1 MKTHKIIAHRGVF
14 DNETIIENSLD
25 SFKKAIS
32 LKYPIEFDVQLT
44 KDNKLVVF
52 HDDDLKRLCGRDD
65 IVQDMDS
72 SEVTRMKL
80 LGTKQEIPYL
90 KDVLELNNDKVFMDI
105 EIKHTKRIKDTVYYL
120 MKELEEYKNYVIIS
134 FDPRIIRYIK
144 KNYPDV
150 EVGLLIQGDYGNIF
164 KNFILHRNIILKYSL
179 CDFVSISKKIY
190 NNKKMMK
197 KLDKY
202 PILLWTI
209 KNPEDINYDDDISY
223 VCNNLPYTNKKDL

>member
-1 MKTHKIIAHRGVF
+1 MKVHKIIAHRGVF
-14 DNETIIENSLD
+14 DNETIIENTMD
-25 SFKKAIS
+25 SFKRAIA
-32 LKYPIEFDVQLT
+32 LNYPIEFDVQLT

-52 HDDDLKRLCGRDD
+52 HDDDLKRLAGRCDK
-65 IVQDMDS
+65 IQDMDS
-72 SEVTRMKL
+72 SEVTRIKL

-105 EIKHTKRIKDTVYYL
+105 EVKHTKRIKDTVYYL

-144 KNYPDV
+144 KNYKDV
-150 EVGLLIQGDYGNIF
+150 EVGLLIQGKYN
-164 KNFILHRNIILKYSL
+164 NFIEEFLLHRKFILKYSK
-179 CDFVSISKKIY
+179 CNFVSISKKVY

-209 KNPEDINYDDDISY
+209 KNPQDINYDNDISY